1 MRLLLDAHTFLW
13 WVTNDPALK
22 RRARAAIADVD
33 NDCFLSHASVWE
45 MAIKASLG
53 KLKLPS
59 PVGRFVADQCEVNN
73 VHLLP
78 ITLAHVA
85 AVERLPFHHGDPFD
99 RLLISQA
106 IVRGWP
112 IVTPDPAIRAYPCRT
127 LWPE

>member
-85 AVERLPFHHGDPFD
+85 AVERLPFHHRDPFD
-99 RLLISQA
+99 RLLVGQA
-106 IVRGWP
+106 QHEGLTLVSR
-112 IVTPDPAIRAYPCRT
+112 DPLLKAYGLPVI
-127 LWPE
+127 